1 LAEESGLIGA
11 SVPRKEDLRLLT
23 GRTRF
28 VDDVRLPGMLEAAV
42 LRSPVPHARIVRID
56 VDAAVRHPGV
66 HTVLTGAEVAAAVAA
81 PQPVIAQVP
90 GMPMPGGY
98 PLAVDKVRYPG
109 QGVAAVAAKDRATAE
124 DALELIEVEYEELAA
139 VTTLEDALAE
149 GAPKLY
155 EDWPSNVL
163 GRTTIP
169 KGDVAT
175 AFAEADVVI
184 AESFRFARQMG
195 TPLETRGVVA
205 TWAPFTDRLDV
216 WLATQS
222 PNLARELFGEVFGLP
237 VSRIR
242 VRTPDVGGG
251 FGNKLEFYGEEVLAA
266 LLSRRT
272 GRPVKLIEDRAES
285 FVATV
290 HSREQK
296 IDVELAAKND
306 GTITGMRGTVY
317 GVLGG
322 QLGTVGIN
330 PCWTTA
336 ALMSGPYDIP
346 NYEVDLVCVVTNKS
360 PYGSYRG
367 YGQPKAN
374 FVHERMVER
383 LAAKLGMDAHA
394 VRRKNF
400 VPPDAFPYLSAAY
413 TYDSGRYADCLDLC
427 LDAVERAGWPARRE
441 RARAAGAAVGI
452 GYSFHVEM
460 TGLGQ
465 SRVLNMAGLRQAS
478 FDEEVVRIDST
489 GHVTVHTGL
498 SELGQGIHTA
508 LAQVAG
514 HALGVPLDHVTV
526 VTGDT
531 EHSPYTG
538 TGTGA
543 SRAAV
548 VGGAAVLNAATRL
561 KAKVL
566 RIAGHMLEASVDDLV
581 VEDGRIL
588 VKGVPGK
595 ALDLADIGD
604 AAYRRL
610 NGLLPEDETP
620 TLEEREVYDPADVA
634 ASYGCTAVLAE
645 VDAETGVVTLLGY
658 LIAHDCGTVIN
669 PTIVDGQ
676 LHGGAAQ
683 AVGGALYEE
692 LVYDA
697 GGLPMTTTF
706 RDYLLPS
713 ATEVPPITVTHMST
727 PAEHVPGGFKG
738 MGEAGTIGGGAAI
751 ARAVEDALREYGV
764 TVNSLPITPPRL
776 LAAIRNGT
784 RR

>member
-1 LAEESGLIGA
+1 L
-11 SVPRKEDLRLLT
+11 
-23 GRTRF
+23 
-28 VDDVRLPGMLEAAV
+28 
-42 LRSPVPHARIVRID
+42 
-56 VDAAVRHPGV
+56 
-66 HTVLTGAEVAAAVAA
+66 
-81 PQPVIAQVP
+81 
-90 GMPMPGGY
+90 
-98 PLAVDKVRYPG
+98 
-109 QGVAAVAAKDRATAE
+109 
-124 DALELIEVEYEELAA
+124 
-139 VTTLEDALAE
+139 
-149 GAPKLY
+149 
-155 EDWPSNVL
+155 
-163 GRTTIP
+163 
-169 KGDVAT
+169 
-175 AFAEADVVI
+175 
-184 AESFRFARQMG
+184 
-195 TPLETRGVVA
+195 
-205 TWAPFTDRLDV
+205 
-216 WLATQS
+216 
-222 PNLARELFGEVFGLP
+222 GLP

-242 VRTPDVGGG
+242 VRTPDIGGG
-251 FGNKLEFYGEEVLAA
+251 FGNKLDFYGEEVLAA

-285 FVATV
+285 FVATA

-296 IDVELAAKND
+296 IDVELAAMND

-322 QLGTVGIN
+322 HLGTVGFN
-330 PCWTTA
+330 PCWHTA
-336 ALMSGPYDIP
+336 ALMSGPYNIP
-346 NYEVDLVCVVTNKS
+346 NYEVNLVCVVTNKS

-374 FVHERMVER
+374 FVHERLIER
-383 LAAKLGMDAHA
+383 LATELGMDAHSL
-394 VRRKNF
+394 RRKNF
-400 VPPDAFPYLSAAY
+400 VPPDAFPHLGAAY
-413 TYDSGRYADCLDLC
+413 TYDSGRYEDCLDLC
-427 LDAVERAGWPARRE
+427 LDAVEQAGWPARQA
-441 RARAAGAAVGI
+441 RARAAGDSVGI

-465 SRVLNMAGLRQAS
+465 SRVLNAAGVRQAS
-478 FDEEVVRIDST
+478 FDEEVVRMDST
-489 GHVTVHTGL
+489 GHVTVRTGL
-498 SELGQGIHTA
+498 SALGQGIQTM

-526 VTGDT
+526 ITGDT
-531 EHSPYTG
+531 ENCPYTG

-543 SRAAV
+543 SRAAT

-566 RIAGHMLEASVDDLV
+566 RIASHMLEASVDDLV

-588 VKGVPGK
+588 VNGVPGK
-595 ALDLADIGD
+595 ALDMADIGD

-610 NGLLPEDETP
+610 NGPLPEGETP
-620 TLEEREVYDPADVA
+620 TLEEREVYDPVDVA
-634 ASYGCTAVLAE
+634 VSYGCTAVLAE
-645 VDAETGVVTLLGY
+645 VDAETGVVTLLEY

-669 PTIVDGQ
+669 PMIVDGQ

-692 LVYDA
+692 LVYDPD
-697 GGLPMTTTF
+697 GLPRTTTF

-713 ATEVPPITVTHMST
+713 ATEVPPITATHMST

-751 ARAVEDALREYGV
+751 AQAVEDALRGYDV
-764 TVNSLPITPPRL
+764 TINALPITPPRL